1 MKKLIAETLRDTR
14 VVAVSV
20 LASGLLLG
28 GTVVSAQNVAFQPA
42 RAAAA
47 PGQVLKGDYSLGGAT
62 DGNAVANDDIKLPRA
77 LRYPIA
83 GNRAQIIPPGGPYT
97 ANCPAVGQV
106 VPRGWLC
113 VYERHHEGSAVY
125 LTMWNPSTGNQGNRQ
140 EADDHAWL
148 RPNREFRD
156 VGSACWRRHHCSWH
170 FRGAVLSSLRE
181 ESLVGPGEHP
191 GPD

>member
-62 DGNAVANDDIKLPRA
+62 DGNACLLYTSRGVDRRSSPPR
-77 LRYPIA
+77 R
-83 GNRAQIIPPGGPYT
+83 
-97 ANCPAVGQV
+97 
-106 VPRGWLC
+106 
-113 VYERHHEGSAVY
+113 
-125 LTMWNPSTGNQGNRQ
+125 
-140 EADDHAWL
+140 
-148 RPNREFRD
+148 
-156 VGSACWRRHHCSWH
+156 
-170 FRGAVLSSLRE
+170 
-181 ESLVGPGEHP
+181 
-191 GPD
+191 

>member
-125 LTMWNPSTGNQGNRQ
+125 LTMWNPSTGNQGIDKKRMIMPGYGQ
-140 EADDHAWL
+140 TVSFGTGGVRAGDATT
-148 RPNREFRD
+148 
-156 VGSACWRRHHCSWH
+156 A
-170 FRGAVLSSLRE
+170 RGTSGARSSVR
-181 ESLVGPGEHP
+181 
-191 GPD
+191 